1 VVHRGES
8 RRAAEGKGQSEMI
21 PFTRHSE
28 RSRGTWGSG
37 GGAMIA
43 PAGRRGP
50 STTLGMTVVLLLL
63 AGTRVSV
70 RALASYIEENPDALL
85 KGRGKAK

>member
-1 VVHRGES
+1 
-8 RRAAEGKGQSEMI
+8 
-21 PFTRHSE
+21 
-28 RSRGTWGSG
+28 
-37 GGAMIA
+37 MIA
-43 PAGRRGP
+43 PAGRPGP

-63 AGTRVSV
+63 AGTRASV